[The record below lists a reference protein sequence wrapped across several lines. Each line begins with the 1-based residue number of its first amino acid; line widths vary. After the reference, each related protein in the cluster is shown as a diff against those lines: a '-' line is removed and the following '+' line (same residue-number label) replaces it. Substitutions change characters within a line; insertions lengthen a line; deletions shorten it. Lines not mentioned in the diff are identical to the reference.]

1 MTSLIDLLLEPKIKT
16 TISVISIIYNHYDW
30 TQTSY
35 LSKELAISERTV
47 QHYIKDILERKK
59 EYDLITDNQLS
70 IDYLKMKGI
79 KITDYSNDFEDFKK
93 FVVQSSQTMILLNDI
108 INQQI
113 VSVTNYCQMHFLS
126 ETTVRK
132 NLKRIREACHVYGI
146 DLVHLKLVGDER
158 KIRYFIA
165 LFDTM
170 ASRNA
175 YFLLDGINYE
185 DLKQNFD
192 DFFKKANFQISDVKK
207 QKTINIFLIHL
218 QRISFNQLIIIS
230 DKFNRFLAS
239 HPIYPYVEE
248 LFHHYYVFNQK
259 EIAYFFYIMTLDEEL
274 NRKQNTNLVYNFFN
288 ENQLELMT
296 ITDLI
301 FCDLFPL
308 FRPLSDEDI
317 YLIKRD
323 IFYTSFITMVFNQ
336 LVFEYKYGVTVHYNL
351 EQYPFT
357 TAKFTT
363 VIKKHLIE
371 TGFIPNSQ
379 LTILLQQYFFRFL
392 YFVDSEHLYKVVS
405 IHIEPAFDY
414 LHQKQMKDYLDL
426 YFNHQINYQDSYSK
440 EQTDIVL
447 TPFHETSKHSLY
459 KDTPIIM
466 VKFPLNLTFL
476 QKVET
481 IIKEKQKKD
490 EE

>member
-1 MTSLIDLLLEPKIKT
+1 MIDLLLEPKIKM
-16 TISVISIIYNHYDW
+16 TISVINIIYNHYDW

-35 LSKELAISERTV
+35 ISKELNISERTV
-47 QHYIKDILERKK
+47 QHYIKDILEIKQ
-59 EYDLITDNQLS
+59 EYDLTTNNQLS
-70 IDYLKMKGI
+70 IDYLKIKGI

-93 FVVQSSQTMILLNDI
+93 FVVQSSQTMTLLNDI
-108 INQQI
+108 INQHI
-113 VSVTNYCQMHFLS
+113 LSVTNYCQVHFLS

-132 NLKRIREACHVYGI
+132 NIKRIRETCHVYGI

-170 ASRNA
+170 ISRNT

-185 DLKQNFD
+185 ELNQHFD
-192 DFFKKANFQISDVKK
+192 DFLEKANFQISDVKK
-207 QKTINIFLIHL
+207 EKTLNIFLIHL

-230 DKFNRFLAS
+230 DKFNRFLVS

-274 NRKQNTNLVYNFFN
+274 NRKQDTNLVYNFFSD
-288 ENQLELMT
+288 NQLELMT

-317 YLIKRD
+317 SLMKRD
-323 IFYTSFITMVFNQ
+323 IFYTSFVTMVFNQ

-351 EQYPFT
+351 EQYPLIT
-357 TAKFTT
+357 SKFTD
-363 VIKKHLIE
+363 VINKHLID
-371 TGFIPNSQ
+371 TGFIPSSQ
-379 LTILLQQYFFRFL
+379 LNILLQQYFFRFL
-392 YFVDSEHLYKVVS
+392 YFVDPKHLYKVLS

-414 LHQKQMKDYLDL
+414 LHQKQIKEYLNL
-426 YFNHQINYQDSYSK
+426 YFNHQISYQESYSK

-447 TPFHETSKHSLY
+447 TPFHETSEQSLY
-459 KDTPIIM
+459 ADTPIIM
-466 VKFPLNLTFL
+466 VKFPLDLTFL